1 MDKKLICLDT
11 SILID
16 YYRKKN
22 KLKTKFVQLAENHVF
37 AISVITKFEILSG
50 INEKQRD
57 FWKQIFSNL
66 KIITLGE
73 KDVEIAAQIVRTLKS
88 RNKIIG
94 LKDIL
99 IASTAI
105 ANDLPVSTLNLK
117 DFQRIDNLVIVEK

>member
-22 KLKTKFVQLAENHVF
+22 KSKTKFVQLSENYEF
-37 AISVITKFEILSG
+37 AVSVITKFEILSG

-57 FWKQIFSNL
+57 FWKRLFSNL
-66 KIITLGE
+66 KIIALDE
-73 KDVEIAAQIVRTLKS
+73 EDVEIAAQIVRNLKS

-105 ANDLPVSTLNLK
+105 AKDLPVSTLNLK
-117 DFQRIDNLVIVEK
+117 DFERIDNLVIVKK

>member
-1 MDKKLICLDT
+1 MDKRLICLDT

-16 YYRKKN
+16 YYRKID
-22 KLKTKFVQLAENHVF
+22 KLKTKFVQLSENYSF
-37 AISVITKFEILSG
+37 AVSVITKFEILSG
-50 INEKQRD
+50 INEKQRS
-57 FWKQIFSNL
+57 FWTHIFSNI
-66 KIITLGE
+66 KVISLGE

-105 ANDLPVSTLNLK
+105 ANDLPISTLNLK
-117 DFQRIDNLVIVEK
+117 DFERVDNLVILDN

>member
-1 MDKKLICLDT
+1 MDKNIICLDT

-22 KLKTKFVQLAENHVF
+22 KSKTKFIQLSEKYSF
-37 AISVITKFEILSG
+37 AISVITKLEILTG
-50 INEKQRD
+50 VNENQRD
-57 FWKQIFSNL
+57 FWIQVFNKI
-66 KIITLGE
+66 KIISLNE
-73 KDVEIAAQIVRTLKS
+73 KDVEIAAQIIRTLTK

-105 ANDLPVSTLNLK
+105 ANDLPVSTLNFK
-117 DFQRIDNLVIVEK
+117 DFERIENLRIVDE

>member
-22 KLKTKFVQLAENHVF
+22 KTKTKFVELSKSYKF
-37 AISVITKFEILSG
+37 AISVITKLEILTG
-50 INEKQRD
+50 IREEQRD
-57 FWKQIFSNL
+57 FWTKIFS
-66 KIITLGE
+66 KIQIIPLHE
-73 KDVEIAAQIVRTLKS
+73 KDVEIASEIIQSLTK

-99 IASTAI
+99 IASSAI
-105 ANDLPVSTLNLK
+105 ANNLKIATLNIK
-117 DFQRIDNLVIVEK
+117 DFERIEKLNLLEE

>member
-22 KLKTKFVQLAENHVF
+22 KSQTKFVQLSENYSF
-37 AISVITKFEILSG
+37 AVSVITKFEILTG

-57 FWKQIFSNL
+57 FWTHVFSNL
-66 KIITLGE
+66 RIISLGE
-73 KDVEIAAQIVRTLKS
+73 EDVEIGAQIVRTLKN

-105 ANDLPVSTLNLK
+105 ANDLPISTLNLK
-117 DFQRIDNLVIVEK
+117 DFKRIDNLVILDE

>member
-1 MDKKLICLDT
+1 MDKDIVCLDT

-22 KLKTKFVQLAENHVF
+22 KTKTKFVQLSEKYNF
-37 AISVITKFEILSG
+37 AISVITKLEILTG
-50 INEKQRD
+50 INENQRE
-57 FWKQIFSNL
+57 FWTHVFE
-66 KIITLGE
+66 KIKILSLNQD
-73 KDVEIAAQIVRTLKS
+73 DVEIAAQTIQTLRK

-105 ANDLPVSTLNLK
+105 ANDLPLSTLNLK
-117 DFQRIDNLVIVEK
+117 DFKRIENIRIIDE

>member
-1 MDKKLICLDT
+1 MDKDLICLDT

-22 KLKTKFVQLAENHVF
+22 KSKTKFVQLSEKYSF
-37 AISVITKFEILSG
+37 AISVITKLEILTG
-50 INEKQRD
+50 INENQQE
-57 FWKQIFSNL
+57 FWTHIFEKL
-66 KIITLGE
+66 KILSLDQ
-73 KDVEIAAQIVRTLKS
+73 KDVEIAAKTIQTLTK

-105 ANDLPVSTLNLK
+105 ANDLPLSTLNLK
-117 DFQRIDNLVIVEK
+117 DFRRIESLRIVGE

>member
-22 KLKTKFVQLAENHVF
+22 KTKTKFVELSKSYKF
-37 AISVITKFEILSG
+37 AVSVITKLEILTG
-50 INEKQRD
+50 IKDEQHG
-57 FWKQIFSNL
+57 FWNKIFS
-66 KIITLGE
+66 KIQIIPLQE
-73 KDVEIAAQIVRTLKS
+73 KDVEIASEIIQSLTK

-105 ANDLPVSTLNLK
+105 ANNLKISTLNIK
-117 DFQRIDNLVIVEK
+117 DFERIENLKLVEE

>member
-22 KLKTKFVQLAENHVF
+22 KAKTKFVELSKSYKF
-37 AISVITKFEILSG
+37 AISVITKLEILTG
-50 INEKQRD
+50 VRDEQRD
-57 FWKQIFSNL
+57 FWTKIFS
-66 KIITLGE
+66 KIQIIPLQE
-73 KDVEIAAQIVRTLKS
+73 KDVEIASEIIQSLTK

-105 ANDLPVSTLNLK
+105 VNDLKIATLNIK
-117 DFQRIDNLVIVEK
+117 DFERIENLKLVKE

>member
-1 MDKKLICLDT
+1 MDKELICLDT

-22 KLKTKFVQLAENHVF
+22 KSKTKFVQLSKDYNF
-37 AISVITKFEILSG
+37 SISVITKLEILTG
-50 INEKQRD
+50 VRKEQRD
-57 FWKQIFSNL
+57 FWDKIFSRI
-66 KIITLGE
+66 KILPLNE
-73 KDVEIAAQIVRTLKS
+73 QDVEIASEIIQTLTK

-105 ANDLPVSTLNLK
+105 SNKLRISTLNLK
-117 DFQRIDNLVIVEK
+117 DFERIDNLKILE